1 MTKFDYTIFKDNSQ
15 SEFKKACKLIER
27 SFPDSKKNKLLIDV
41 DGSTIQ
47 TNTKDGKDIDVY
59 DDFDVGA
66 VIVKSEIDLDN
77 IFS

>member
-27 SFPDSKKNKLLIDV
+27 SFPDAKKNKLLIDV

-47 TNTKDGKDIDVY
+47 T
-59 DDFDVGA
+59 
-66 VIVKSEIDLDN
+66 
-77 IFS
+77 